1 MKYTAYRFL
10 LLLIAAV
17 ATTPAKAQMPEAE
30 DMDTLTIRPE
40 WVNVAFRKVEKQ
52 DLQGGISS
60 YSISGLLEKDYNT
73 YVLDGAQSLIGGYN
87 GNIWGQGAL
96 VLIDGVPRDAGAD
109 VRAGEVES
117 VTFLKS
123 AMP

>member
-60 YSISGLLEKDYNT
+60 YSIVVCWRK
-73 YVLDGAQSLIGGYN
+73 I
-87 GNIWGQGAL
+87 I
-96 VLIDGVPRDAGAD
+96 IHM
-109 VRAGEVES
+109 
-117 VTFLKS
+117 FLTVHS
-123 AMP
+123 H